1 MESDRVKERETETE
15 IMRVKKRGV
24 RLWQAERQ
32 GAMSRQRWVGTDRKG
47 YKVSSQS
54 QPDLRLLLKKT
65 LRVSLCLWEMQRC
78 GLDKIKNNFNT
89 EHFSFYW
96 NLPF

>member
-15 IMRVKKRGV
+15 IMRVKKRSETV
-24 RLWQAERQ
+24 AERQ

-78 GLDKIKNNFNT
+78 GLDKIKNNFNA

-96 NLPF
+96 KFPF